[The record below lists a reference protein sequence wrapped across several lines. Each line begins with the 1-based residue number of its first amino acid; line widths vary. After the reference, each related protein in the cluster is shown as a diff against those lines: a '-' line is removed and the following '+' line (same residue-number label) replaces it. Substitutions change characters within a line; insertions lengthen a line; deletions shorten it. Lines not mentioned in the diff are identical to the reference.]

1 MDNAK
6 AGGQTKKTTKG
17 LDVRRLK
24 IQSSNNHAYGLDEV
38 ADFLELPDPARTVCA
53 VAGFAGLTRSELRGF
68 KWSDY
73 NGEEINV
80 RRKVCDKRDYDG
92 EGALKTQAREAAI
105 PVISQLREIL
115 DAYKQQ
121 FPPNGHD
128 WVFRG
133 EKFGR
138 PLDLNNISR
147 RDIPLHMPGAWFGW
161 HAFRRG
167 LGTRLND
174 LGVDG
179 KTIQTILRHANI
191 STTQAYYILP
201 DKARAKAGMDKLS
214 KVLESQYGIKG
225 TPKSSLR
232 SRSFTSKRRSSRVLR
247 SFCGTQNTVIRK
259 NPHK

>member
-1 MDNAK
+1 MVRQSAQRKWTPEILESAEIQNLLL
-6 AGGQTKKTTKG
+6 QLNSCFRLMVF
-17 LDVRRLK
+17 LDV
-24 IQSSNNHAYGLDEV
+24 
-38 ADFLELPDPARTVCA
+38 T
-53 VAGFAGLTRSELRGF
+53 AGLRRSELLAL
-68 KWSDY
+68 KWSDVDFSTL
-73 NGEEINV
+73 ELNV
-80 RRKVCDKRDYDG
+80 VRSIYLRMLGKCKTEASRK
-92 EGALKTQAREAAI
+92 
-105 PVISQLREIL
+105 PV
-115 DAYKQQ
+115 
-121 FPPNGHD
+121 
-128 WVFRG
+128 
-133 EKFGR
+133 
-138 PLDLNNISR
+138 PLDLHVAADLRLWKEASAYSKPDDWIFASR
-147 RDIPLHMPGAWFGW
+147 LHNGRKPYWGPVILRKYIQPEAKRLGINKRIGW
-161 HAFRRG
+161 HTFRRG

-232 SRSFTSKRRSSRVLR
+232 SFTSKRRSSRVLR